1 MLKNSK
7 NMATT
12 INATRTA
19 QRAFPLKEWLNAKSK
34 SLNLWLDKNSKFYSR
49 VCELSITRRL
59 VIQLNTIF
67 LCIIGAAIAVE
78 QQPLFSTIAIAYA
91 GWLVYRLNKSDKKG
105 GAQ

>member
-1 MLKNSK
+1 MQQ
-7 NMATT
+7 T
-12 INATRTA
+12 ISVRAA

-78 QQPLFSTIAIAYA
+78 QQPLFSTIAIGCA
-91 GWLVYRLNKSDKKG
+91 GWLVYRLNKSDKKE